1 MAELVGA
8 GEVNRCGPCWKMP
21 SYNAAGCLR
30 FGLTDRRRD
39 GLREEDGCRVVP
51 NLKFRIYFTTSRNM
65 PEKKKTNRNA
75 TKKQNLWRDFYK
87 DTDTQK
93 KLFLWHRFDYVY
105 SILDSPF
112 SLLKLENCAIEK
124 HSNNRSPNSNNR
136 SPISNICLRF
146 QITVPWFQT
155 TVPRFQVSG
164 DRAFFEYWPK
174 KGETRILKHVGRRFM
189 SRNRIKQKID

>member
-1 MAELVGA
+1 MQQDVFVLAWRTEGETDWGKRTVVELFRIWNFVFTSRLQGI
-8 GEVNRCGPCWKMP
+8 
-21 SYNAAGCLR
+21 CLR
-30 FGLTDRRRD
+30 RRKRIEMLLRNKIFDEIFKRTLTH
-39 GLREEDGCRVVP
+39 
-51 NLKFRIYFTTSRNM
+51 K
-65 PEKKKTNRNA
+65 
-75 TKKQNLWRDFYK
+75 
-87 DTDTQK
+87 K